1 MDRFFSLI
9 LLAMTISVSA
19 IADDINAAPEAGPV
33 TDVTAGQAIVMALI
47 ANPDIGERLRKE
59 GFSHVGQ
66 MTRQQVQPGITEY
79 VIRVGTCGNCRPISG
94 TVRITENMRPTYNDG
109 SIAYSFSVHVD
120 AEH

>member
-1 MDRFFSLI
+1 MNRFFSLA
-9 LLAMTISVSA
+9 LLAMTISISA
-19 IADDINAAPEAGPV
+19 VADDVNAAPEAGPV
-33 TDVTAGQAIVMALI
+33 TDVTAGQAIVMAMI

-94 TVRITENMRPTYNDG
+94 TLTITEDMRSTYNDG
-109 SIAYSFSVHVD
+109 PITYSFSLQVD
-120 AEH
+120 AQH